1 MLMPLGSYSLFIGLF
16 ASARL
21 ASQDKKLRREFFQSA
36 EKQLALLQTIGKVQM
51 EKELE
56 KSLKSILKRPS
67 LLEESRDDYRG
78 EENVRELVQ
87 EVIYEL
93 RLKETADKNTDAG

>member
-1 MLMPLGSYSLFIGLF
+1 
-16 ASARL
+16 
-21 ASQDKKLRREFFQSA
+21 
-36 EKQLALLQTIGKVQM
+36 M

-67 LLEESRDDYRG
+67 ILEESRDDYRG

-93 RLKETADKNTDAG
+93 RLKETANKNSDAGD

>member
-1 MLMPLGSYSLFIGLF
+1 
-16 ASARL
+16 
-21 ASQDKKLRREFFQSA
+21 
-36 EKQLALLQTIGKVQM
+36 M

-56 KSLKSILKRPS
+56 KSLKSILKRS
-67 LLEESRDDYRG
+67 AILEESKDDYRG

-93 RLKETADKNTDAG
+93 RLKETANKNTDAG

>member
-21 ASQDKKLRREFFQSA
+21 SSQDKKLRKEFFQSA

-67 LLEESRDDYRG
+67 ILEESRDDYRR

-93 RLKETADKNTDAG
+93 RLKDTPNKNTDAG